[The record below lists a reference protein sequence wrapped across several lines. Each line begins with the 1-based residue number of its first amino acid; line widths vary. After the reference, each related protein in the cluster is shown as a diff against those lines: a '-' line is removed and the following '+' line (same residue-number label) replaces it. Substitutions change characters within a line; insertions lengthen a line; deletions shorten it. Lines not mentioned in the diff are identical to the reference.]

1 MTVESPNGLNFDDND
16 DQFELK
22 PIPETNIFII
32 R

>member
-1 MTVESPNGLNFDDND
+1 MTVESPNGLNFDDTD